1 MRTMVLSQVPPMECL
16 REMLLKYPALIKLL
30 VYISKHE
37 LKRLVIN
44 GYELEDDFGEDE
56 IAYQIGETTEILSR
70 GSLCTAPHCVRFKR
84 MSGTGDTVMFFQLRT
99 LIKLSK
105 LMKSCYL
112 VLTSNWEMLRCHFLV
127 WTLCYNRAP
136 TLDYLLNVGNA
147 KYHTGVGC

>member
-70 GSLCTAPHCVRFKR
+70 GSLCTAPHCVRLLHLIGNPASVLSVQEDVRNWRYSDVFSVANSYQAIETDEVLLSCPDK
-84 MSGTGDTVMFFQLRT
+84 QL
-99 LIKLSK
+99 
-105 LMKSCYL
+105 
-112 VLTSNWEMLRCHFLV
+112 
-127 WTLCYNRAP
+127 
-136 TLDYLLNVGNA
+136 GNA
-147 KYHTGVGC
+147 KVSFFGLDIVLQ